1 MNGSILLKKEKKKKS
16 LIEKLNYS
24 ALDDPARRACRM
36 EIPDC
41 RVMSLFFS
49 FFLFL
54 CTVHYQLWNNRSES
68 CTLERSSFRDPCDIV
83 PGGRMVMEREK
94 EKKKEGINIRLIVE
108 KNSAIRKAKKGKKKS
123 PREKKKKIKKSH
135 EGATSFE
142 S

>member
-1 MNGSILLKKEKKKKS
+1 MNGSILLKKEKKKS

-94 EKKKEGINIRLIVE
+94 EKKKKEGINIRLIVE
-108 KNSAIRKAKKGKKKS
+108 KNSAIRKAKKGKKS
-123 PREKKKKIKKSH
+123 PREKKKKNKKISRR
-135 EGATSFE
+135 GDIV
-142 S
+142 